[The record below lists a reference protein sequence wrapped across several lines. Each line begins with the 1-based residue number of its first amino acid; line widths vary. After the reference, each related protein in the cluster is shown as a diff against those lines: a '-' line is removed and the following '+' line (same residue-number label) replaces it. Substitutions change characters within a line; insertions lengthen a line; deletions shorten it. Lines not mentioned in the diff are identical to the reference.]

1 MLRTNW
7 VSGAAFAIATLLV
20 AATTATAR
28 PLSVE
33 VWTDRGDDAVYAPGE
48 AMLVKARTNDD
59 AYLLVYEIDAE
70 GRITV
75 LFPFRRG
82 SGMVEGRNTLRLPPE
97 DSRYELTVDRETG
110 QGYIVALASSEPF
123 RELPWYLR
131 PFDPQGESI
140 GYEGRHD
147 EIEGFDEDGRVLGDP
162 TVAIERI
169 RRGVLGDPGGPEV
182 FATSYATYYV
192 GHQVRYPRYLCYDC
206 HRPNHWSWWDGF
218 DPYYTSCSVVDF
230 RVNWNWC
237 WGPCMWSSHTPYYY
251 YVVRSDCP
259 PRYRGWYDRHERWSS
274 WDGQRRWDDLWG
286 GPLVRTKS
294 APPVGY
300 VPPPTKGGD
309 NPRSTP
315 PGYIKTA
322 SGGAGG
328 RGSLPIGRNRPDLD
342 EDKQG
347 KGGQVWRTPA
357 GSGTPGVKERRD
369 GGVKSGD
376 KPGTKEQPRFQPPQ
390 RTSPDRDGTRYVP
403 SRGDSRGR
411 ETPTREAP
419 KYDTPRER
427 PRQDPPRR
435 EAPRY
440 DPPREQPRQEQ
451 PRREAPRYDP
461 PREQPRQEQPRQ
473 QPKQDPPK
481 QDQPKQDSPKRGDS
495 GGGQKHKG

>member
-1 MLRTNW
+1 MLRTKW
-7 VSGAAFAIATLLV
+7 VSGAACAIAALLV
-20 AATTATAR
+20 AASAATAR

-33 VWTDRGDDAVYAPGE
+33 VWTDRGDDAVYTPGE
-48 AMLVKARTNDD
+48 VMQVKARTNDD
-59 AYLLVYEIDAE
+59 AYLLVYEIDSE

-82 SGMVEGRNTLRLPPE
+82 SGMVEGRSTLRLPPE
-97 DSRYELTVDRETG
+97 DSRYELTVESETG
-110 QGYIVALASSEPF
+110 QGYLVAVASREPF

-131 PFDPQGESI
+131 PFDPQGEDI

-169 RRGVLGDPGGPEV
+169 RRSVLGQSAELDA

-192 GHQVRYPRYLCYDC
+192 GHQVRYPRYICYDC

-251 YVVRSDCP
+251 YVVRNDCP

-274 WDGQRRWDDLWG
+274 WDGHRRWDDLWG

-300 VPPPTKGGD
+300 VPPPSKGGD
-309 NPRSTP
+309 YPRSTP

-322 SGGAGG
+322 GGGTGG
-328 RGSLPIGRNRPDLD
+328 RGSLPIGRNRPDYG

-347 KGGQVWRTPA
+347 QGGQVWRTP
-357 GSGTPGVKERRD
+357 GGTGTPNVREKGGTVKPSDR
-369 GGVKSGD
+369 
-376 KPGTKEQPRFQPPQ
+376 PATKDQPRFQPPQ
-390 RTSPDRDGTRYVP
+390 RTSPDREGTRYEP
-403 SRGDSRGR
+403 SKGDTRQR
-411 ETPTREAP
+411 ET
-419 KYDTPRER
+419 
-427 PRQDPPRR
+427 
-435 EAPRY
+435 
-440 DPPREQPRQEQ
+440 PREQPRQEQ

-461 PREQPRQEQPRQ
+461 PREQPRQEQPRREAPKYDPPRQ

-481 QDQPKQDSPKRGDS
+481 QDPPKQDPPKQDSPRRDHGS
-495 GGGQKHKG
+495 SGGQKHKG

>member
-1 MLRTNW
+1 MLRTKW
-7 VSGAAFAIATLLV
+7 VSGAAFAIAALLV
-20 AATTATAR
+20 AATTASAR

-33 VWTDRGDDAVYAPGE
+33 VWTDRGDDAIYSPGE
-48 AMLVKARTNDD
+48 AMQVKARTNDD

-75 LFPFRRG
+75 LFPYRRG

-97 DSRYELTVDRETG
+97 DSSYELTVDQETG
-110 QGYIVALASSEPF
+110 QGYIVALASRAPF

-140 GYEGRHD
+140 GYEGRRD

-169 RRGVLGDPGGPEV
+169 RRSVLGDPSGSEE

-192 GHQVRYPRYLCYDC
+192 GQQVRYPRYLCYDC
-206 HRPNHWSWWDGF
+206 HRPNRWAWWDGF
-218 DPYYTSCSVVDF
+218 DPYYTRCSVIDF

-251 YVVRSDCP
+251 YVVRPDCP

-274 WDGQRRWDDLWG
+274 WDGARRWDDLWG

-300 VPPPTKGGD
+300 VPPPAKGGG

-315 PGYIKTA
+315 PGFINPA
-322 SGGAGG
+322 SDPGG
-328 RGSLPIGRNRPDLD
+328 RGSLPIGRNRPDFG

-347 KGGQVWRTPA
+347 SGGQVWRTPA
-357 GSGTPGVKERRD
+357 ERDRKDGSAKPADRPGA
-369 GGVKSGD
+369 GD
-376 KPGTKEQPRFQPPQ
+376 RPGFQPPQ
-390 RTSPDRDGTRYVP
+390 RTNPDRDGTRYVP

-411 ETPTREAP
+411 ETPREQ
-419 KYDTPRER
+419 
-427 PRQDPPRR
+427 PRQEQPRREPPRYDPPRR

-440 DPPREQPRQEQ
+440 DPPREQPRQS
-451 PRREAPRYDP
+451 P
-461 PREQPRQEQPRQ
+461 PRQ
-473 QPKQDPPK
+473 QPRQG
-481 QDQPKQDSPKRGDS
+481 SPWRGGS
-495 GGGQKHKG
+495 GGGPRHKG